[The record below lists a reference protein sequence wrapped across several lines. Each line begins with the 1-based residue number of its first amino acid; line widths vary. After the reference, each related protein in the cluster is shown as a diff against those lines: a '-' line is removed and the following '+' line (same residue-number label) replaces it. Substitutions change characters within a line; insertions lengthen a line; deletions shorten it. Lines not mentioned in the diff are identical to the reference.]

1 MKNEEAPRRGV
12 SSFLLSD
19 TAAAERGR
27 CIFPEENARV
37 QEIFLDRRCIQLYN
51 TTGIRYDGQVRKM
64 SKAKLSDEVFGTLR
78 RQILLNQLHAGDMLS
93 EAELVERFHV
103 SRTPVRQALQQLSA
117 LGLVEIRDGVGTFVT
132 MIAQEDM
139 RDAYQIRL
147 AVEKLA
153 IRTSIGKI
161 PAATLDE
168 LEGRFR
174 RFEQLLEKGGYGVSF
189 EELAYADWALHDSI
203 LQYSD
208 NRLLVPTMEKITL
221 LLRRYQFAYISGY
234 LRATREHLEI
244 IRNIRAQDTEG
255 VCGILEEHLQ
265 VRPL

>member
-1 MKNEEAPRRGV
+1 
-12 SSFLLSD
+12 
-19 TAAAERGR
+19 
-27 CIFPEENARV
+27 
-37 QEIFLDRRCIQLYN
+37 
-51 TTGIRYDGQVRKM
+51 M
-64 SKAKLSDEVFGTLR
+64 SREKLSDEIFETLR
-78 RQILLNQLHAGDMLS
+78 KRILLNQLHAGDMIS
-93 EAELVERFHV
+93 EAELVNLFHV

-161 PAATLDE
+161 PADTLDE
-168 LEGRFR
+168 LERKFQRFQ
-174 RFEQLLEKGGYGVSF
+174 QLLEKGGYGVSF
-189 EELAYADWALHDSI
+189 EEIAYTDWALHDSI
-203 LQYSD
+203 LRYSD
-208 NRLLVPTMEKITL
+208 NRLLIPTVEKITL

-234 LRATREHLEI
+234 LRATQEHLDI
-244 IRNIRAQDTEG
+244 IRAIREQDTEG
-255 VCGILEEHLQ
+255 VCRILDEHLQ